1 MQCHRKRGFR
11 PGIILF
17 ISKCLDKKTPKKKIV
32 ETLKPHKN
40 HLQTV
45 GLCVK
50 DEDRMQLS
58 ALFAQ
63 AGLLRITSGRA
74 MSRVLPG
81 EAHDGA
87 YPLREYSRIV
97 EIDEPIPN
105 IDKGENLF

>member
-1 MQCHRKRGFR
+1 
-11 PGIILF
+11 
-17 ISKCLDKKTPKKKIV
+17 
-32 ETLKPHKN
+32 
-40 HLQTV
+40 
-45 GLCVK
+45 
-50 DEDRMQLS
+50 
-58 ALFAQ
+58 
-63 AGLLRITSGRA
+63 